1 MVTSP
6 FLPLASN
13 AIKPI
18 KGVKIRE
25 IKKMDMDLTLYFL
38 ALCVKTKTNKRYI
51 NPPIITSSIL
61 YTP

>member
-1 MVTSP
+1 
-6 FLPLASN
+6 
-13 AIKPI
+13 
-18 KGVKIRE
+18 
-25 IKKMDMDLTLYFL
+25 MDMDLTLYFL